1 MNDKYIVDALQHA
14 LEYVS
19 GKTFPADS
27 YGNIVDMLNAFN
39 RKYVC
44 VVTFTKTPA
53 EMDFAI
59 EDANGNV
66 VVSNDD
72 GTYSLKAGT
81 YKYTAS
87 AEGYTT
93 QTDQTVT
100 ISASD
105 VTTGTKTVAV
115 TLTAESARGDN

>member
-14 LEYVS
+14 LENVS
-19 GKTFPADS
+19 GKTLPANS

-53 EMDFAI
+53 EMDFSI
-59 EDANGNV
+59 KDANGNV
-66 VVSNDD
+66 VTANDD

-81 YKYTAS
+81 YKYTAT
-87 AEGYTT
+87 ADGYTSA
-93 QTDQTVT
+93 TDVTTT
-100 ISASD
+100 ISVSD

-115 TLTAESARGDN
+115 TLTAASD